1 MCPWISRNRIRIQ
14 VVILQEV
21 REAKYIL
28 FASTTN
34 GFGILN
40 FVYRGTIFSGDPKNP
55 QRSLFCLIQSFSSPP
70 TSLENLFDSSLTVCF
85 SRTNIVELVIIFS
98 ISDLLFLMLSFKVG
112 DDDGDDN
119 DNDND
124 NDDMIIM
131 VTLF

>member
-1 MCPWISRNRIRIQ
+1 M
-14 VVILQEV
+14 
-21 REAKYIL
+21 RELKYIL

-55 QRSLFCLIQSFSSPP
+55 QRFLFCFIQSFSSPP
-70 TSLENLFDSSLTVCF
+70 TSLENLCDNSLTVCF

-112 DDDGDDN
+112 DDDGDGDGD

-131 VTLF
+131 LTLF